1 MTART
6 ATCLNALMS
15 DGRLPTRRRTV
26 GWIVAVIV
34 MLLLFAIGWVV
45 VRGFGAL
52 SELQNVRHSVAQLH
66 KAIDER
72 AVDRADRI
80 APRIAQH
87 TELAGDLTSDPIW
100 RGFEFVPWLGQNF
113 TAIREIAAIAGDAV
127 DDAVTPIVA
136 LAADVDLTTLGL
148 SGSRIDLVPLPKLAD
163 PLSGAASAL
172 AAADAR
178 ARLIDLDGT
187 LSLIADAVGETRSM
201 IEDAASTVGA
211 LHGAATLLPG
221 MLGSSEP
228 RTYVIAV
235 QNNAELRSHGGAAA
249 AFIQV
254 SAAGGTISVVRAA
267 SGLDVPAL
275 TEPLELDDA
284 VLALYGDGPWRI
296 PRDMTSVPDFAAAG
310 SLIAQRWQS
319 QFGTAVDGVIAV
331 DIDTMRHV
339 LTATDAVQF
348 DAFTATSDS
357 ITTVLT
363 NDMPQA
369 IPDPAAQ
376 DIAFSRAA
384 QAVLGA
390 ALSSEEPSSLL
401 AALSDA
407 ARDDRIRIWSAH
419 EEEQDLLAASSLG
432 GALPHDDDH
441 DVHVGVLLNDRTG
454 APLDAYAAATITTAF
469 GVCDGTPATQIRVTW
484 TSAVPEEVAASAVA
498 PEGGAPGDLRTLIA
512 IYGPQGASARGGLT
526 TTLDRRPVVQ
536 QDITIAPGE
545 SGTATATFTGAGS
558 SDPLTRLHHTPMLE
572 DPEILRADIDCG

>member
-1 MTART
+1 MPA
-6 ATCLNALMS
+6 
-15 DGRLPTRRRTV
+15 RRRVT
-26 GWIVAVIV
+26 GWIVATLVT
-34 MLLLFAIGWVV
+34 LLLVAIGWVV
-45 VRGFGAL
+45 IRGVGAVT
-52 SELQNVRHSVAQLH
+52 ELQNVRNSVTQLH
-66 KAIDER
+66 RALDER
-72 AVDRADRI
+72 AFDRAERI

-87 TELAGDLTSDPIW
+87 AELAGELSSDPVW
-100 RGFEFVPWLGQNF
+100 RGFEFIPWLGQSF
-113 TAIREIAAIAGDAV
+113 TAIREIAEITANVADTAV
-127 DDAVTPIVA
+127 RPTVA
-136 LAADVDLTTLGL
+136 LAPDTDLATVGL
-148 SGSRIDLVPLPKLAD
+148 SGSRVDVTA
-163 PLSGAASAL
+163 LSGLAESLDRPASAL
-172 AAADAR
+172 AGAEAR
-178 ARLIDLDGT
+178 ARLIDADGA
-187 LSLIADAVGETRSM
+187 LPPIADAVRETRAVL
-201 IEDAASTVGA
+201 EDAASTVGA
-211 LHGAATLLPG
+211 LRGAAVLLPG

-254 SAAGGTISVVRAA
+254 SAADGTISVVRAA

-284 VLALYGDGPWRI
+284 VLALYGDGPGRI

-357 ITTVLT
+357 IMTVLT

-419 EEEQDLLAASSLG
+419 EEEQELFAASSLG
-432 GALPHDDDH
+432 GTLPHDDDH

-469 GVCDGTPATQIRVTW
+469 GVCDGMPATQIRVTW

-512 IYGPQGASARGGLT
+512 IYGPQGASARGELT
-526 TTLDRRPVVQ
+526 TTLDGRPVVQ
-536 QDITIAPGE
+536 QEIALAPGE
-545 SGTATATFTGAGS
+545 SGTVTATFTGAGS
-558 SDPLTRLHHTPMLE
+558 GDPLTRLHHTPMLE